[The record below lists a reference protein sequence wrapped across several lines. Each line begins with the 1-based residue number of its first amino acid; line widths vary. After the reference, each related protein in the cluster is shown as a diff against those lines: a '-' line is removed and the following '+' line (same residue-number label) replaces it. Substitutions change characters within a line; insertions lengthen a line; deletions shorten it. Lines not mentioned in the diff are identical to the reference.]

1 MWAFAG
7 AQAEKL
13 TARTEVVAME
23 GENFLTN
30 WDPEGEVPEDSK
42 ECGRKW
48 SEFSGPFI
56 NETT

>member
-1 MWAFAG
+1 
-7 AQAEKL
+7 
-13 TARTEVVAME
+13 ME

-42 ECGRKW
+42 ERGRKW